1 MQKKIINVLQD
12 DIYTILEFEDHT
24 FLPLISINNLIMALI
39 KDDSIKNDLFKDGF
53 IKNDLIKDKECI
65 YCHRKN
71 IKLCT
76 LDNQHYL
83 CLDCATRI
91 VENFAQLGLP
101 IDLNLGKINPK
112 LISKLQEFISGN
124 MNVDKT
130 NFIVNTNNNIVNTNT
145 FFSNNLLS
153 KDLPSRDLS
162 TNNLSKKNDLINL
175 QAQAITKRA
184 NIVHASAKIIDKDL
198 FDKSLFSNGTFDKN
212 TLDKDTLDEDNR

>member
-1 MQKKIINVLQD
+1 MNLKVIYMQKKIINVLQD

-24 FLPLISINNLIMALI
+24 FLPLISINNLIMTLI
-39 KDDSIKNDLFKDGF
+39 KDDDLFKNDFVKNDLF
-53 IKNDLIKDKECI
+53 KDKECI

-83 CLDCATRI
+83 CLDCATKI

-124 MNVDKT
+124 INVDKA

-145 FFSNNLLS
+145 FSPKDLSSNNLSS
-153 KDLPSRDLS
+153 KDLSRK
-162 TNNLSKKNDLINL
+162 NNLINL
-175 QAQAITKRA
+175 QARTITKHA
-184 NIVHASAKIIDKDL
+184 NIVHTSAKIIDKDL
-198 FDKSLFSNGTFDKN
+198 S
-212 TLDKDTLDEDNR
+212 DKDTLDKDNR